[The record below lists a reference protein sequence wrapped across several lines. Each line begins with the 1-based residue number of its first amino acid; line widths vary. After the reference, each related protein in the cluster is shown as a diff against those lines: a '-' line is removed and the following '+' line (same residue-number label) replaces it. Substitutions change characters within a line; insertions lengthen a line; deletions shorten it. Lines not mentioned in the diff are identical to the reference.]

1 MKREAVRLI
10 LGVAFL
16 AGSIGVVM
24 AGNNPAEMADLKV
37 GIQGIADSFAK
48 GDADG
53 ASKQAA
59 DVAKSGSV
67 EDAMHLFGLRTK
79 KGWGIGD
86 AAGTV
91 SPDGIEA
98 KISNFNRKAP
108 TKADIAKDADA
119 LAMMAYRTAAIAEF
133 ALKKAPEKD
142 MGDKKVKDWNTY
154 ATNMRAGALELADA
168 LKAQDAA
175 KVKPAAAKV
184 FSSCSSCHGTFR
196 D

>member
-1 MKREAVRLI
+1 MKREAVKLI
-10 LGVAFL
+10 LGVTIL
-16 AGSIGVVM
+16 AASIGVVI
-24 AGNNPAEMADLKV
+24 AGANPTAMADLKSGLQAV
-37 GIQGIADSFAK
+37 ADSFAK

-59 DVAKSGSV
+59 DVAKSASV

-79 KGWGIGD
+79 KGFGIGD
-86 AAGTV
+86 AAGKFT
-91 SPDGIEA
+91 PDGIEA
-98 KISNFNRKAP
+98 KIMGYSKKAP
-108 TKADIAKDADA
+108 TKADIAKDADV

-154 ATNMRAGALELADA
+154 ATNMRSGALELADA
-168 LKAQDAA
+168 IKAQDGA

>member
-16 AGSIGVVM
+16 AASIGVVM
-24 AGNNPAEMADLKV
+24 AGNNPADSADLKV
-37 GIQGIADSFAK
+37 GIQSVADIFAK

-53 ASKQAA
+53 ASKKAA
-59 DVAKSGSV
+59 DVAKGASV
-67 EDAMHLFGLRTK
+67 EDAMHLFGLRAK
-79 KGWGIGD
+79 KGYGVGD
-86 AAGTV
+86 AAGKFT
-91 SPDGIEA
+91 PDGIEG
-98 KISNFNRKAP
+98 KINNFSKKAP
-108 TKADIAKDADA
+108 TKADLTKDADA
-119 LAMMAYRTAAIAEF
+119 LAMMAYRTAAIAEVV
-133 ALKKAPEKD
+133 LKKAPEKD

-154 ATNMRAGALELADA
+154 ATNMRSGALELADA
-168 LKAQDAA
+168 IKAQDAA

>member
-1 MKREAVRLI
+1 MKRDLVKLTLAA
-10 LGVAFL
+10 AFL
-16 AGSIGVVM
+16 VASIGVVT
-24 AGNNPAEMADLKV
+24 AGNNAAPLADLKS

-59 DVAKSGSV
+59 DIAKSANV

-79 KGWGIGD
+79 KGFGIGD
-86 AAGTV
+86 AGKFT
-91 SPDGIEA
+91 PDGIEA
-98 KISNFNRKAP
+98 KIMGYSKKAP
-108 TKADIAKDADA
+108 TKADIAKDTDA
-119 LAMMAYRTAAIAEF
+119 LAMMAYRTAAIAEVV
-133 ALKKAPEKD
+133 LKKAPEKD

-154 ATNMRAGALELADA
+154 ATNMRSGALELADA
-168 LKAQDAA
+168 LKAQDSA